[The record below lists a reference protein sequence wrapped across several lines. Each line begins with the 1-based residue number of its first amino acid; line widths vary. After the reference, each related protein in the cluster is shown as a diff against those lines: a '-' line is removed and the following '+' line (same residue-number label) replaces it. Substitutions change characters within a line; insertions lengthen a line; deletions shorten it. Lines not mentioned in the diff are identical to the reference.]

1 MYIII
6 VIGVISQLMFFS
18 HIYTHVHVSP
28 QLHPRSH
35 IQSRFN
41 VPEWSWSA
49 TSPPLHWQEGRSLSS
64 SAAGSFLPGARLVQ
78 WTLDGSQDSNFIAI
92 QIGTM
97 MIFFGAIWCLS
108 CFGWIWNV
116 SSCALISL
124 GYWPQDGR
132 VPELYEP
139 GVRLSLGATSQCFS
153 GRQDVWKLVC
163 NRSSTLKAQLFSL
176 PTGDHVGDLMSFQI
190 ATSCVHFYRN
200 FMGGMRFIFIF
211 PEPYLL
217 ENPDFLG
224 VTAFSILP
232 LLIPISTD
240 RQIWTRIGG
249 SPYLDDFVIKGL
261 PPKAAVLRHSMGW
274 SLRLPADLV
283 DLVDLEVQA
292 GRSRSIIENQH
303 VLVNGYGSIPI
314 NTIFSGMNIHLPAI
328 LMFTRGTRFWHTAK
342 SSNMG
347 LGSQALRLLKG
358 IHWNWM
364 GFNQQTWMFYGIF
377 HGT

>member
-1 MYIII
+1 M
-6 VIGVISQLMFFS
+6 
-18 HIYTHVHVSP
+18 
-28 QLHPRSH
+28 
-35 IQSRFN
+35 
-41 VPEWSWSA
+41 
-49 TSPPLHWQEGRSLSS
+49 
-64 SAAGSFLPGARLVQ
+64 
-78 WTLDGSQDSNFIAI
+78 
-92 QIGTM
+92 
-97 MIFFGAIWCLS
+97 
-108 CFGWIWNV
+108 
-116 SSCALISL
+116 
-124 GYWPQDGR
+124 
-132 VPELYEP
+132 
-139 GVRLSLGATSQCFS
+139 RLSLGATSQCFS

-190 ATSCVHFYRN
+190 ATSCIHFYRN

-232 LLIPISTD
+232 LLIPISID

-274 SLRLPADLV
+274 SLRLPVDLV

-328 LMFTRGTRFWHTAK
+328 LMFTRGTRF
-342 SSNMG
+342 
-347 LGSQALRLLKG
+347 
-358 IHWNWM
+358 
-364 GFNQQTWMFYGIF
+364 
-377 HGT
+377 